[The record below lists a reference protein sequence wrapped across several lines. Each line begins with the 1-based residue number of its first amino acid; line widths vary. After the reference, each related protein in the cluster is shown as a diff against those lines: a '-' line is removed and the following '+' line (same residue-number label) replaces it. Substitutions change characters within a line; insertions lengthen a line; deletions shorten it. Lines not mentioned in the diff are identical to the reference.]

1 RLRNCAGPFRQG
13 TAAQDVVA
21 IQVLRQSGANTVRVA
36 DDVRSKL
43 TELRTQL
50 PPGVQLQVVHDISDF
65 IKASVHSLIEHLI
78 FGSILASMVVW
89 LFIRNWRAVLIA
101 AVAIPAS
108 IIATFTLMRGMD
120 FSLNNITLLALS
132 LGVGLVLDD
141 AIIGPANISRF
152 MDQQE
157 NGRVPSAL
165 QATKQ

>member
-13 TAAQDVVA
+13 TAREDRLAS
-21 IQVLRQSGANTVRVA
+21 QVLRQSGANTVRVA

-108 IIATFTLMRGMD
+108 IIATFTLMRGM
-120 FSLNNITLLALS
+120 
-132 LGVGLVLDD
+132 
-141 AIIGPANISRF
+141 
-152 MDQQE
+152 
-157 NGRVPSAL
+157 
-165 QATKQ
+165 